1 MDRNVKLGIT
11 VSVVVVIAVSIFW
24 MFQPQGDEA
33 TYGDVNVEQANDLI
47 KSRLLMVILDVRT
60 AVEFA
65 TEHLEDAINIPVDEL
80 EDRIGELD
88 KKDELL
94 VYCRTG
100 NRSSRAV
107 DILINNGFTKIF
119 HMNGGI
125 AAWKNAGFLT
135 VK

>member
-11 VSVVVVIAVSIFW
+11 VSVVIVIAVSIFW

-33 TYGDVNVEQANDLI
+33 AYGDVNVEQASDLI

-60 AVEFA
+60 TEEFA
-65 TEHLEDAINIPVDEL
+65 IEHIEGAINIPVDEL
-80 EDRIGELD
+80 ENRIGELD

-100 NRSSRAV
+100 SRSSRAV
-107 DILINNGFTKIF
+107 DTLTKNGFTKIF

-125 AAWKNAGFLT
+125 VAWKNAGFLT

>member
-47 KSRLLMVILDVRT
+47 KSRLLIVILDVRT